1 MKDNGQ
7 SYSLFVVE
15 DETLIR
21 MMIVEML
28 EELGH
33 TVTNEAAR
41 LDQAI
46 SLARSADFDLALLD
60 VNLGGQ
66 LVTPVAEIIELR
78 KLPII
83 FSTGYAADAIPVS
96 FRERALIRKPFG
108 PESLET
114 IIKLTMA
121 GASEALS
128 EI

>member
-1 MKDNGQ
+1 MDKGQ
-7 SYSLFVVE
+7 RYSFFVVE

-33 TVTNEAAR
+33 TVTSEAAR

-66 LVTPVAEIIELR
+66 MITPVAEIIELR
-78 KLPII
+78 KRPII
-83 FSTGYAADAIPVS
+83 FSTGYAADAIPAS
-96 FRERALIRKPFG
+96 FRERALIRKPFR

-121 GASEALS
+121 GESEASS